1 MVRATTPPLTLTI
14 NDESVDLTAA
24 RNVYVTLEQNNTTLT
39 KTGEELEVEAR
50 VVKVWMSQ
58 TESLALSE
66 GQPLNIQIN
75 WTYIDA
81 DGVTV
86 KRAASNVAKIT
97 ITRQLLD
104 EVIA

>member
-1 MVRATTPPLTLTI
+1 MVRATTPTLTLTI
-14 NDESVDLTAA
+14 NDETVDLTAA

-39 KTGEELEVEAR
+39 KTGEELDVDAR
-50 VVKVWMSQ
+50 VVKVWLSQ
-58 TESLALSE
+58 TESLALTE

-75 WTYIDA
+75 WTYLDT

-86 KRAASNVAKIT
+86 KRAATNVAKIT

-104 EVIA
+104 EVIV

>member
-1 MVRATTPPLTLTI
+1 MVRATTPTLTLTI

-24 RNVYVTLEQNNTTLT
+24 RNVYVTLEQNNTTIT
-39 KTGEELEVEAR
+39 KTGEELEVDAR
-50 VVKVWMSQ
+50 VVKVWLSQ
-58 TESLALSE
+58 TESLALTE

-75 WTYIDA
+75 WTYLDT

-86 KRAASNVAKIT
+86 KRAATNVAKIT

>member
-1 MVRATTPPLTLTI
+1 MVRATTPTLTLTI

-24 RNVYVTLEQNNTTLT
+24 RNVYVTLEQGTTEIT
-39 KTGEELEVEAR
+39 KTGDALEIEPR
-50 VVKVWMSQ
+50 VVKMWLSQ
-58 TESLALSE
+58 EESLNLTE
-66 GQPLNIQIN
+66 GAASLQIN
-75 WTYIDA
+75 WTYLDT

-86 KRAASNVAKIT
+86 KRAATNVAKIT

>member
-1 MVRATTPPLTLTI
+1 MVRATTPTLTLTI

-50 VVKVWMSQ
+50 VVKVWLSQ
-58 TESLALSE
+58 TESLALTE
-66 GQPLNIQIN
+66 GQPLNIQLN
-75 WTYIDA
+75 WTYLDT

-86 KRAASNVAKIT
+86 KRAATNVAKIT

>member
-1 MVRATTPPLTLTI
+1 MVRATTPTLTLTI

-39 KTGEELEVEAR
+39 KTGEELDVEAR
-50 VVKVWMSQ
+50 VVKVWLSQ

-86 KRAASNVAKIT
+86 KRAATNVAKIT

>member
-1 MVRATTPPLTLTI
+1 MVRATTPTLTLTI

-39 KTGEELEVEAR
+39 KTGEELDVDAR
-50 VVKVWMSQ
+50 VVKVWLSQ
-58 TESLALSE
+58 TESLALTE

-75 WTYIDA
+75 WTYVDA

-86 KRAASNVAKIT
+86 KRAATNVAKIT

-104 EVIA
+104 EVIS